1 MPVNHQSHGRL
12 GTGRVAGVAI
22 AVALIGVGM
31 TGLTGAPASSEHR
44 SPADIVRFAID
55 GR

>member
-1 MPVNHQSHGRL
+1 MPVIHQPHDQL
-12 GTGRVAGVAI
+12 GKGRVAGVAI

-31 TGLTGAPASSEHR
+31 TGLAGAPSSSEHR
-44 SPADIVRFAID
+44 SPVDIVRFAID